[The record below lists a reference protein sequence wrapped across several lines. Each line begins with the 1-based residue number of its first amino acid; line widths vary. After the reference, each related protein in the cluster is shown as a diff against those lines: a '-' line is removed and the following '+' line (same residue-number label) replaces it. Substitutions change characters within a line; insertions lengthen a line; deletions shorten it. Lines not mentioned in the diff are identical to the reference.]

1 MVWKLFGRRVE
12 APVQLEPQP
21 ELSAAESKPEPVY
34 SLGVDREG
42 KVRGIFKSDR
52 IHVAVFGFPG
62 TGKSTLLLSMILQH
76 VRNDEGFLLIDP
88 HGDLVKKLI
97 SLIPKE
103 KWGRV
108 IYVDPLT
115 CFDERFKSVV
125 QINFLEYEKTLDRDL
140 VARVLM
146 DSLSKIYSKFWGPRL
161 DMIMMNAIYLLLEAS
176 SPRCPKFSE
185 IYDIL
190 ANDEYR
196 ETKLAKCS
204 DEKVRSFWEKEFNR
218 MPKDASSAVLTKIYR
233 IVQERVI
240 APMFDCE
247 KSSIDFRKAMDQGSF
262 VIINLSEGAITSDLA
277 NFLGSLILAR
287 V

>member
-103 KWGRV
+103 KWDRV
-108 IYVDPLT
+108 IYIDPLT

-190 ANDEYR
+190 ANDGTGR
-196 ETKLAKCS
+196 LSLPNALTRRS
-204 DEKVRSFWEKEFNR
+204 DPSGRRSSTACQK
-218 MPKDASSAVLTKIYR
+218 MLL
-233 IVQERVI
+233 Q
-240 APMFDCE
+240 
-247 KSSIDFRKAMDQGSF
+247 
-262 VIINLSEGAITSDLA
+262 LS
-277 NFLGSLILAR
+277 
-287 V
+287 